1 MSAAA
6 LTWCGCWRN
15 GRGFGHRARITSPS
29 FIATVTPTS
38 TELIQQAWDRHK
50 RGDLAYAR
58 SVYEQV
64 VRSEPENALALH
76 YLGLIAQQTGHPR
89 VAISLLQ
96 KAIAIDPSDPRAYN
110 HLGQIHLACGESATG
125 IECFRQALQV
135 QSTHLDSLNNLA
147 NALADGGGTDE
158 ALALYGRALEL
169 DPRQPHV
176 LYNRARALNDK
187 GAVTEAMEHY
197 RGCIALRPDYYRAH
211 HNLALC
217 CEELGRFDA
226 AIRHYREVLRIRPD
240 HGRALANL
248 IALPSFRPDAALIRH
263 AERLVASYR
272 TEAHTGGRGENHIE
286 ARDAAKLHH
295 GLGKHYERAGDFEA
309 AFLQFSRSNAA
320 QRTGLPT
327 FDRERLRDT
336 IAGLIATFSPAAL
349 SHAAA
354 HGLATRRPIFIV
366 GMPRSGTTLV
376 EQILASHPEV
386 FGAGELTRIP
396 ELAHRLGTLHPG
408 GLAQLAPV
416 TVRALA
422 QDYLDHIDPL
432 APATA
437 RHVTDKLPFN
447 FLHLG
452 LITLLFP
459 HARIVHCRRHP
470 LDVLFSCFVEI
481 FRKIDYMTDLTDIA
495 FYIAQKERLMAHWR
509 QALPTAMYELD
520 YEQLVTQQENQT
532 RRLID
537 ACALPWH
544 DGCLEYFHTERR
556 VNTPSRW
563 QVRQSIYRSSVARWR
578 NYQRHLGPAI
588 ELLRDAGL
596 VDPEPRS
603 D

>member
-1 MSAAA
+1 MNDMATPAI
-6 LTWCGCWRN
+6 LM
-15 GRGFGHRARITSPS
+15 
-29 FIATVTPTS
+29 TVTPTS
-38 TELIQQAWDRHK
+38 TELLQQAWARHK

-58 SVYEQV
+58 SVYEQIL
-64 VRSEPENALALH
+64 RSEPANALALH

-89 VAISLLQ
+89 VAIDLLQ
-96 KAIAIDPSDPRAYN
+96 KAIAVDPSDARAHN
-110 HLGQIHLACGESATG
+110 HLGQIHLACGETAAG
-125 IECFRQALQV
+125 VECFRQALRV
-135 QSTHLDSLNNLA
+135 DPDHLDSLNNMA
-147 NALADGGGTDE
+147 NALADGGNTDE

-169 DPRQPHV
+169 EPRQPHV
-176 LYNRARALNDK
+176 LYNCARAHNSK
-187 GAVTEAMEHY
+187 GAVAEAMEHY
-197 RGCIALRPDYYRAH
+197 RSCIALQPDYYRAH

-226 AIRHYREVLRIRPD
+226 AIQHYREVLRIRPD

-248 IALPSFRPDAALIRH
+248 LALPSFRPDDTLIRH
-263 AERLVASYR
+263 AERLIASDPVA
-272 TEAHTGGRGENHIE
+272 THAGGRGEGRID
-286 ARDAAKLHH
+286 ARDTAKLHH
-295 GLGKHYERAGDFEA
+295 GLGKHYERAGNFEA

-336 IAGLIATFSPAAL
+336 IDGLIATFTPAVLA
-349 SHAAA
+349 SAATK
-354 HGLATRRPIFIV
+354 GLATQRPIFIV

-396 ELAHRLGTLHPG
+396 ELAHRLSTRHPG
-408 GLAQLAPV
+408 GLAQLAPD
-416 TVRALA
+416 TVHALG
-422 QDYLDHIDPL
+422 QDYLDHIGQL

-509 QALPTAMYELD
+509 QALPSAMHELD
-520 YEQLVTQQENQT
+520 YEQLVAQQERQT
-532 RRLID
+532 HLLLD
-537 ACALPWH
+537 ACRLPWH
-544 DGCLEYFHTERR
+544 AGCLEYFHTERR

-578 NYQRHLGPAI
+578 NYQCHLGPAI